1 MKRTYIQ
8 PQATSICLFTED
20 TLLNN
25 SVNNSVVLSD
35 ETNDTDANQWSQER
49 NDNGGIWQYM
59 NDND

>member
-8 PQATSICLFTED
+8 PQATSICLFPED
-20 TLLNN
+20 TLL
-25 SVNNSVVLSD
+25 NNSVVLSD
-35 ETNDTDANQWSQER
+35 ETNDTDATQWSQER

>member
-25 SVNNSVVLSD
+25 SVVLSD
-35 ETNDTDANQWSQER
+35 ETNDTDAYQWSQKR

>member
-8 PQATSICLFTED
+8 PKATSICLFTED

-25 SVNNSVVLSD
+25 SVVLSD
-35 ETNDTDANQWSQER
+35 ETNDTDATQWSQER

>member
-25 SVNNSVVLSD
+25 SVVLSD
-35 ETNDTDANQWSQER
+35 ETNDTDATQWSQER
-49 NDNGGIWQYM
+49 NDNGGIGQYM

>member
-8 PQATSICLFTED
+8 PKATSICLFTEN
-20 TLLNN
+20 TLL
-25 SVNNSVVLSD
+25 NNSVVLSD
-35 ETNDTDANQWSQER
+35 ETNDTDATQWSQER

>member
-25 SVNNSVVLSD
+25 SVVLSD
-35 ETNDTDANQWSQER
+35 ETNDTDANQWSKER

>member
-8 PQATSICLFTED
+8 PHATTICLFTED
-20 TLLNN
+20 TLL
-25 SVNNSVVLSD
+25 NNSVVLSD

>member
-25 SVNNSVVLSD
+25 SVVLSD
-35 ETNDTDANQWSQER
+35 ETNDTDATQWSQKR

-59 NDND
+59 NDKD

>member
-25 SVNNSVVLSD
+25 SVVLSD
-35 ETNDTDANQWSQER
+35 KTNDTDATQWSQER

>member
-25 SVNNSVVLSD
+25 SVVLSD
-35 ETNDTDANQWSQER
+35 ETNDTDATQWSQER
-49 NDNGGIWQYM
+49 NDNGGIWLYM

>member
-25 SVNNSVVLSD
+25 SVVLSD
-35 ETNDTDANQWSQER
+35 ETTIQMPINGAR
-49 NDNGGIWQYM
+49 NAMTMVAFGSI
-59 NDND
+59 

>member
-8 PQATSICLFTED
+8 PKTTSICLFTEN
-20 TLLNN
+20 TLL
-25 SVNNSVVLSD
+25 NNSVVLSD
-35 ETNDTDANQWSQER
+35 ETNDTDATQWSQER

>member
-25 SVNNSVVLSD
+25 SVVLSD
-35 ETNDTDANQWSQER
+35 ETNDTDATQWSQER
-49 NDNGGIWQYM
+49 NDNGGIRQYM

>member
-8 PQATSICLFTED
+8 PKATSICLFTEN

-25 SVNNSVVLSD
+25 SLVLSD
-35 ETNDTDANQWSQER
+35 ETNDTDATQWSQER

>member
-25 SVNNSVVLSD
+25 SVVLSD
-35 ETNDTDANQWSQER
+35 ETNDTDATQWSQKR
-49 NDNGGIWQYM
+49 NDNGDIWQYM

>member
-8 PQATSICLFTED
+8 PQATSIYLFTED
-20 TLLNN
+20 TLL
-25 SVNNSVVLSD
+25 NNSVVLSD
-35 ETNDTDANQWSQER
+35 ETNDTDATQWSQER

>member
-25 SVNNSVVLSD
+25 SVVLSD
-35 ETNDTDANQWSQER
+35 ETNDTDATQWSQKR
-49 NDNGGIWQYM
+49 NDNSGIWQYM

>member
-8 PQATSICLFTED
+8 PQATSIYLFTED

-25 SVNNSVVLSD
+25 SVVLSD
-35 ETNDTDANQWSQER
+35 ETNDADASQWSQER

>member
-25 SVNNSVVLSD
+25 SVVLSD
-35 ETNDTDANQWSQER
+35 ETNDTDATQWSQKR
-49 NDNGGIWQYM
+49 NDNGGIWLYM

>member
-25 SVNNSVVLSD
+25 SVVLSD
-35 ETNDTDANQWSQER
+35 ETNDTDATQWSQGR